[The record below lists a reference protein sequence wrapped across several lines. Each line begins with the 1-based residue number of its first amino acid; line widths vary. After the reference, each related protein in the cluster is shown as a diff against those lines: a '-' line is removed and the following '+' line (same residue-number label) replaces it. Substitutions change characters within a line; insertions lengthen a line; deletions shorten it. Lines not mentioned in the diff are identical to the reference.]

1 MVSFNARNREE
12 EDDDHDFDKKKT
24 DQEEKFAWQENLRED
39 DPWKHVKDI
48 KGDLHYRV
56 LSIPR
61 NATMREIKAAYRQ
74 KAREHHP
81 DKGGCSETFDK
92 VQKAFETLSC
102 PKKREQEEK
111 QKRCMQRKNSKMKS
125 TAPSQKILL
134 PLSDA
139 SRRHE

>member
-12 EDDDHDFDKKKT
+12 EVDDHDFDIKKT

-61 NATMREIKAAYRQ
+61 NATVRELKRRIGKKRANIIRIKAVAAKRSI
-74 KAREHHP
+74 K
-81 DKGGCSETFDK
+81 C
-92 VQKAFETLSC
+92 
-102 PKKREQEEK
+102 KKR
-111 QKRCMQRKNSKMKS
+111 
-125 TAPSQKILL
+125 
-134 PLSDA
+134 
-139 SRRHE
+139 SRRCPVPRNESSTTGYNT

>member
-1 MVSFNARNREE
+1 MVSFDSFSSREE
-12 EDDDHDFDKKKT
+12 NASKLCDDKGVFG
-24 DQEEKFAWQENLRED
+24 EEEFAWQKNMSDD

-61 NATMREIKAAYRQ
+61 NATIAEIKTAYRQ

-81 DKGGCSETFDK
+81 DKGGYSEMFDK

-102 PKKREQEEK
+102 PKKREQ
-111 QKRCMQRKNSKMKS
+111 
-125 TAPSQKILL
+125 
-134 PLSDA
+134 
-139 SRRHE
+139 